1 MQSPAPSEY
10 FENIKFN
17 YSFYTA
23 KDSNVTLEYVNNN
36 FFKCT
41 GYAYSRAI
49 STSFNGITY
58 ALGGIDTTTIN
69 ASGLITSST
78 GFKGNGAQ
86 LTNLNASN
94 ISGGT
99 LNVAIGGTGL
109 STLAVGQLWVEIVQI
124 Q

>member
-23 KDSNVTLEYVNNN
+23 KDISVTLEYVNNN
-36 FFKCT
+36 FLKCV

-49 STSFNGITY
+49 STSFNGIIY
-58 ALGGIDTTTIN
+58 ALEGIETTTIN
-69 ASGLITSST
+69 ASGTITSNL
-78 GFKGNGAQ
+78 FNGSGAG

-99 LNVAIGGTGL
+99 LNIN
-109 STLAVGQLWVEIVQI
+109 IY
-124 Q
+124 